1 MPTKVHKFHQS
12 AARFQRFFILLRKIA
27 PNPRGNYGY
36 LNLFMYLC
44 SQIHTR
50 MRKPIITSILLSFAL
65 TVFASPLDDEAT
77 LPTSTPE
84 ADSIMA
90 YYTQCLEELV
100 ARQANTTSTTSVPS
114 PYFFHLFGPG
124 TLYTGALSQNMS
136 MNTDEPAP
144 NNLPTLGQTGD
155 HQLLLNEIINEQLN
169 RAYTMRPDLFA
180 TTQADLMSTTKLRT
194 DLAQKVEEEQL
205 EDREVI
211 EDVEEIFE
219 EDSNFSNDDEALAAM
234 EFYDSPD
241 SVE

>member
-1 MPTKVHKFHQS
+1 
-12 AARFQRFFILLRKIA
+12 
-27 PNPRGNYGY
+27 
-36 LNLFMYLC
+36 
-44 SQIHTR
+44 